1 MRAGRTVVRSG
12 RRAMRRSGRAEQ
24 PTRRRPTS
32 SRVKVEEFTFPTP
45 RSSALK
51 SSSSRCW
58 TSAPNAAVTYDTVR
72 LRPPTINELSPEIWS
87 PIDSHP
93 LATHTVTHLTGDH
106 MPRASRRP
114 EDALTPILDALRRLT
129 RHLRLAER
137 QIEQRVGIGGA
148 QLFTLQQLSQA
159 AALSVNELA
168 DLTHTHQSSVS
179 VVVSRLVK
187 RGLATRRQSAEDARR
202 AELRITAAGQQL
214 LRRSPITAQA
224 RLIAALERMSPGALA

>member
-1 MRAGRTVVRSG
+1 
-12 RRAMRRSGRAEQ
+12 
-24 PTRRRPTS
+24 
-32 SRVKVEEFTFPTP
+32 
-45 RSSALK
+45 
-51 SSSSRCW
+51 
-58 TSAPNAAVTYDTVR
+58 
-72 LRPPTINELSPEIWS
+72 
-87 PIDSHP
+87 
-93 LATHTVTHLTGDH
+93 

-168 DLTHTHQSSVS
+168 NLTHTHQSSVS

-224 RLIAALERMSPGALA
+224 RLIAALERMSPGALARLTELLEHLVTEIGAAAEPASMFFEEEPTRSGKAARQSATDRQRARAQLGTGKGRAGR

>member
-1 MRAGRTVVRSG
+1 
-12 RRAMRRSGRAEQ
+12 
-24 PTRRRPTS
+24 
-32 SRVKVEEFTFPTP
+32 
-45 RSSALK
+45 
-51 SSSSRCW
+51 
-58 TSAPNAAVTYDTVR
+58 
-72 LRPPTINELSPEIWS
+72 
-87 PIDSHP
+87 
-93 LATHTVTHLTGDH
+93 
-106 MPRASRRP
+106 
-114 EDALTPILDALRRLT
+114 LTPILDALRRLT

-148 QLFTLQQLSQA
+148 QLFTLQQLNQA
-159 AALSVNELA
+159 VALSVNELA

-224 RLIAALERMSPGALA
+224 RLIAALERMSPAALARLTELLEHLVKEIGAATEPASMFFEDEPARSGKAARRSATERQRNRTQVGNGKGRAGR

>member
-1 MRAGRTVVRSG
+1 
-12 RRAMRRSGRAEQ
+12 
-24 PTRRRPTS
+24 
-32 SRVKVEEFTFPTP
+32 
-45 RSSALK
+45 
-51 SSSSRCW
+51 
-58 TSAPNAAVTYDTVR
+58 
-72 LRPPTINELSPEIWS
+72 
-87 PIDSHP
+87 
-93 LATHTVTHLTGDH
+93 

-168 DLTHTHQSSVS
+168 NLTHTHQSSVS

-224 RLIAALERMSPGALA
+224 RLIAALERMSPGALARLTELLEHLVTEIGAAAEPASMFFEEEPTRSGKAARQSATDRQRARGQLGTGKGRAGR